1 MHYRHLIQTLK
12 NFILTFMNNTHRLSY
27 TESLKEAT
35 DHALGSDSSV
45 FVVGLGV
52 SYPNGADGST
62 AGLKA
67 RYPERVLDVPVSE
80 DAVTGMAVGAAI
92 HGMRPIVHHGR
103 VEFALFAADQIFTQA
118 AKWNYMFGGGNP
130 VPIVFRINV
139 GRQWGNGPQHT
150 QALYGLFG
158 SALGLKVV
166 VPSSPYMA
174 KGLLAAAIRDNN
186 PVVLLEPRWLFQTTE
201 FVPEDPYELPLDMA
215 RIVREGRDITVV
227 GYGDGLLAAR
237 EALTIVGE
245 ADVELIDL
253 VSINPIDE
261 VTILRSLNKT
271 RRLLT
276 VDTTN
281 ASFSV
286 GSEILARALKNSVD
300 FRSKPESISCPDVPC
315 PTSTA
320 LTEAYYPTRVSV
332 ANAIRVQLGLSPVTD
347 SLTFEELH
355 LPPRYFFSNILT

>member
-1 MHYRHLIQTLK
+1 MQ
-12 NFILTFMNNTHRLSY
+12 NNRIIKY
-27 TESLKEAT
+27 TEALKEAT
-35 DHALGSDSSV
+35 GEALAIDPSV

-52 SYPNGADGST
+52 SYPNGADGTT

-67 RYPERVLDVPVSE
+67 LYPDRILDVPISE

-118 AKWNYMFGGGNP
+118 AKWNYMFGGDNP
-130 VPIVFRINV
+130 VPIVFRINI

-150 QALYGLFG
+150 QSFYSLFG
-158 SALGLKVV
+158 SVLGLKVV
-166 VPSSPYMA
+166 IPSSPYMA
-174 KGLLAAAIRDNN
+174 KGLLCAAIRDNN

-201 FVPEDPYELPLDMA
+201 AVPVQSYVLPLDKA
-215 RIVREGRDITVV
+215 HILREGKDISVI

-237 EALTIVGE
+237 EALELVGDI
-245 ADVELIDL
+245 DVELIDL

-261 VTILRSLNKT
+261 VTIRKSLAKT

-281 ASFSV
+281 SSYSV
-286 GSEILARALKNSVD
+286 GSEILARTVRMSLDFLSV
-300 FRSKPESISCPDVPC
+300 PASISCPEVPC
-315 PTSTA
+315 PTSTS
-320 LTEAYYPTRVSV
+320 LTENYYPTKVTV
-332 ANAIRVQLGLSPVTD
+332 ANAIRGQFGLPPVAIKLD
-347 SLTFEELH
+347 FEEIH
-355 LPPRYFFSNILT
+355 LPSKYFFNKSHPI